1 MNNRLF
7 TTFQVSKY
15 KLWLFLLM
23 ATLLLSVSPV
33 QLLRA
38 SGEADTPIV
47 LSDKSS
53 SDKFSSQI
61 EPDMTVAQAKKLIE
75 QGRDLETIP
84 KAVWKQILTPKQFNV
99 LWEKGTERAFT
110 GSLLK
115 NKQKGTYVT
124 AGCRLPVFHSSHKY
138 KSGTGWPSFWE
149 MYQAGNIK
157 LADDW
162 SWMGRRT
169 EVLSA
174 CGEHLGHVF
183 PDGPDPTGLRYCIN
197 SEALLF
203 IPDEK
208 P

>member
-1 MNNRLF
+1 MNNDLF
-7 TTFQVSKY
+7 TFFEVSKY
-15 KLWLFLLM
+15 KAWFFMFLTAFLLF
-23 ATLLLSVSPV
+23 
-33 QLLRA
+33 
-38 SGEADTPIV
+38 V
-47 LSDKSS
+47 LSTQALQA
-53 SDKFSSQI
+53 SDQADAPKVV
-61 EPDMTVAQAKKLIE
+61 PNMTVAQAKQLIE
-75 QGRDLETIP
+75 EGRDLETIS
-84 KAVWKQILTPKQFNV
+84 KTVWKKVLTPKQFNI

-124 AGCRLPVFHSSHKY
+124 AGCRLPVFHSSQKY

-149 MYQAGNIK
+149 MHQADNIK
-157 LADDW
+157 LEDDW
-162 SWMGRRT
+162 SWMGKRI

-183 PDGPDPTGLRYCIN
+183 PDGPEPTGLRYCIN

>member
-1 MNNRLF
+1 MNNDLF
-7 TTFQVSKY
+7 TFFEVSKY
-15 KLWLFLLM
+15 KAWFFMFLTAFLLF
-23 ATLLLSVSPV
+23 
-33 QLLRA
+33 
-38 SGEADTPIV
+38 V
-47 LSDKSS
+47 LSTQALQA
-53 SDKFSSQI
+53 SDQADAPKVV
-61 EPDMTVAQAKKLIE
+61 PNMTVEQAKQLIE
-75 QGRDLETIP
+75 EGRDLETIP
-84 KAVWKQILTPKQFNV
+84 KTVWKKVLTPKQFNI

-124 AGCRLPVFHSSHKY
+124 AGCRLPVFHSSQKY

-149 MYQAGNIK
+149 MHQADNIK
-157 LADDW
+157 LEDDW
-162 SWMGRRT
+162 SWMGKRI

-183 PDGPDPTGLRYCIN
+183 PDGPEPTGLRYCIN

>member
-1 MNNRLF
+1 MNNDLF
-7 TTFQVSKY
+7 TFFEVSKY
-15 KLWLFLLM
+15 KAWLFMFLTVFLLF
-23 ATLLLSVSPV
+23 
-33 QLLRA
+33 
-38 SGEADTPIV
+38 V
-47 LSDKSS
+47 LSTQALQA
-53 SDKFSSQI
+53 SDQADAPKVV
-61 EPDMTVAQAKKLIE
+61 PNMTVAQAKQLIE
-75 QGRDLETIP
+75 EGRDLETIP
-84 KAVWKQILTPKQFNV
+84 KTVWKKVLTPKQFNI

-124 AGCRLPVFHSSHKY
+124 AGCRLPVFHSSQKY

-149 MYQAGNIK
+149 MHQADNIK
-157 LADDW
+157 LEDDW
-162 SWMGRRT
+162 SWMGKRI

-183 PDGPDPTGLRYCIN
+183 PDGPEPTGLRYCIN

>member
-1 MNNRLF
+1 MKNNLSVF
-7 TTFQVSKY
+7 FDVSEY
-15 KLWLFLLM
+15 KAWLFIFLTAFLLF
-23 ATLLLSVSPV
+23 
-33 QLLRA
+33 
-38 SGEADTPIV
+38 V
-47 LSDKSS
+47 LSTQVLQA
-53 SDKFSSQI
+53 SDQTGAPKVV
-61 EPDMTVAQAKKLIE
+61 PNMTVEQAKHLIE
-75 QGRDLETIP
+75 EGRDLETIP
-84 KAVWKQILTPKQFNV
+84 KTVWKKILTPKQFNI

-124 AGCRLPVFHSSHKY
+124 AGCRLPVFHSSQKY

-149 MYQAGNIK
+149 MHQADNIK
-157 LADDW
+157 LEDDW

-183 PDGPDPTGLRYCIN
+183 PDGPEPTGLRYCIN

-208 P
+208 Q

>member
-1 MNNRLF
+1 MKNNLSVF
-7 TTFQVSKY
+7 FDVSEY
-15 KLWLFLLM
+15 KAWLFIFLTAFLLF
-23 ATLLLSVSPV
+23 
-33 QLLRA
+33 
-38 SGEADTPIV
+38 V
-47 LSDKSS
+47 LSTQVLQA
-53 SDKFSSQI
+53 SDQTGAPKVV
-61 EPDMTVAQAKKLIE
+61 PNMTVEQAKHLIE
-75 QGRDLETIP
+75 EGRDLETIP
-84 KAVWKQILTPKQFNV
+84 KTVWKKILTPKQFNI

-124 AGCRLPVFHSSHKY
+124 AGCRLPVFHSSQKY

-149 MYQAGNIK
+149 MHQADNIK
-157 LADDW
+157 LEDDW

-183 PDGPDPTGLRYCIN
+183 PDGPKPTGLRYCIN

-208 P
+208 Q

>member
-1 MNNRLF
+1 MNNDLF
-7 TTFQVSKY
+7 TFFEVSKY
-15 KLWLFLLM
+15 KAWFFMFLTVFLLF
-23 ATLLLSVSPV
+23 
-33 QLLRA
+33 
-38 SGEADTPIV
+38 V
-47 LSDKSS
+47 LSTQALQA
-53 SDKFSSQI
+53 SDQADAPKVV
-61 EPDMTVAQAKKLIE
+61 PNMTVAQAKQLIE
-75 QGRDLETIP
+75 EGRDLETIP
-84 KAVWKQILTPKQFNV
+84 KTVWKKVLTPKQFNI

-124 AGCRLPVFHSSHKY
+124 AGCRLPVFHSSQKY

-149 MYQAGNIK
+149 MHQADNIK
-157 LADDW
+157 LEDDW
-162 SWMGRRT
+162 SWMGKRI

-183 PDGPDPTGLRYCIN
+183 PDGPEPTGLRYCIN

>member
-1 MNNRLF
+1 MNNDLF
-7 TTFQVSKY
+7 TFFDVSKY
-15 KLWLFLLM
+15 KAWFFMFLTAFLLF
-23 ATLLLSVSPV
+23 
-33 QLLRA
+33 
-38 SGEADTPIV
+38 V
-47 LSDKSS
+47 LSTQALQA
-53 SDKFSSQI
+53 SDQADAPKVV
-61 EPDMTVAQAKKLIE
+61 PNMTVEQAKQLIE
-75 QGRDLETIP
+75 EGRDLETIP
-84 KAVWKQILTPKQFNV
+84 KTVWKKVLTPKQFNI

-124 AGCRLPVFHSSHKY
+124 AGCRLPVFHSSQKY

-149 MYQAGNIK
+149 MHQADNIK
-157 LADDW
+157 LEDDW
-162 SWMGRRT
+162 SWMGKRI

-183 PDGPDPTGLRYCIN
+183 PDGPEPTGLRYCIN

-203 IPDEK
+203 IPDEE

>member
-1 MNNRLF
+1 MKNNLSVF
-7 TTFQVSKY
+7 FDVSEY
-15 KLWLFLLM
+15 KAWLFIFLTAFFLF
-23 ATLLLSVSPV
+23 
-33 QLLRA
+33 
-38 SGEADTPIV
+38 V
-47 LSDKSS
+47 LSTQVLQA
-53 SDKFSSQI
+53 SDQTGAPKVV
-61 EPDMTVAQAKKLIE
+61 PNMTVEQAKHLIE
-75 QGRDLETIP
+75 EGRDLETIP
-84 KAVWKQILTPKQFNV
+84 KTVWKKILTPKQFNI

-124 AGCRLPVFHSSHKY
+124 AGCRLPVFHSSQKY

-149 MYQAGNIK
+149 MHQADNIK
-157 LADDW
+157 LEDDW

-183 PDGPDPTGLRYCIN
+183 PDGPKPTGLRYCIN

-208 P
+208 Q

>member
-1 MNNRLF
+1 MNNDLF
-7 TTFQVSKY
+7 TFFDVSKY
-15 KLWLFLLM
+15 KALFFMFLTAFLLF
-23 ATLLLSVSPV
+23 
-33 QLLRA
+33 
-38 SGEADTPIV
+38 V
-47 LSDKSS
+47 LSTQALQA
-53 SDKFSSQI
+53 SDQADASKVL
-61 EPDMTVAQAKKLIE
+61 PNMTVAQAKQLIE
-75 QGRDLETIP
+75 EGRDLETIP
-84 KAVWKQILTPKQFNV
+84 KTVWKKVLTSKQFNI

-124 AGCRLPVFHSSHKY
+124 AGCRLPVFHSSQKY

-149 MYQAGNIK
+149 MHQADNIK
-157 LADDW
+157 LEDDW
-162 SWMGRRT
+162 SWMGKRI

-183 PDGPDPTGLRYCIN
+183 PDGPEPTGLRYCIN

>member
-1 MNNRLF
+1 MNNDLF
-7 TTFQVSKY
+7 TFFEVSKH
-15 KLWLFLLM
+15 KAWFFMFLTAFLLF
-23 ATLLLSVSPV
+23 
-33 QLLRA
+33 
-38 SGEADTPIV
+38 V
-47 LSDKSS
+47 LSTQALQA
-53 SDKFSSQI
+53 SDQADAPKVV
-61 EPDMTVAQAKKLIE
+61 PNMTVAQAKQLIE
-75 QGRDLETIP
+75 EGRDLETIS
-84 KAVWKQILTPKQFNV
+84 KTVWKKVLTPKQFNI

-124 AGCRLPVFHSSHKY
+124 AGCRLPVFHSSQKY

-149 MYQAGNIK
+149 MHQADNIK
-157 LADDW
+157 LEDDW
-162 SWMGRRT
+162 SWMGKRI

-183 PDGPDPTGLRYCIN
+183 PDGPEPTGLRYCIN

>member
-1 MNNRLF
+1 MNMKYCASFAHKVPLLI
-7 TTFQVSKY
+7 TFIFSLCTLPASADKDLHRESLSKEG
-15 KLWLFLLM
+15 
-23 ATLLLSVSPV
+23 
-33 QLLRA
+33 QQ
-38 SGEADTPIV
+38 I
-47 LSDKSS
+47 SDMSL
-53 SDKFSSQI
+53 
-61 EPDMTVAQAKKLIE
+61 EQAKLLIE
-75 QGRDLETIP
+75 EGRDLETIP
-84 KAVWKQILTPKQFNV
+84 KGVWKQILTPKQFNI
-99 LWEKGTERAFT
+99 LWEEGTERPFT

-124 AGCRLPVFHSSHKY
+124 AGCKLPVFHSSQKY

-149 MYQAGNIK
+149 MHKADNIV
-157 LADDW
+157 LEDDW
-162 SWMGRRT
+162 SWMGKRT

-183 PDGPDPTGLRYCIN
+183 SDGPKPTGLRYCIN

>member
-1 MNNRLF
+1 MNNGLF
-7 TTFQVSKY
+7 TFFDVSKY
-15 KLWLFLLM
+15 KAWFFIFLTAFLLFV
-23 ATLLLSVSPV
+23 LST
-33 QLLRA
+33 QALQA
-38 SGEADTPIV
+38 SGQTDAPKV
-47 LSDKSS
+47 V
-53 SDKFSSQI
+53 
-61 EPDMTVAQAKKLIE
+61 PNMTVEQARQLIE
-75 QGRDLETIP
+75 EGQDLETIP
-84 KAVWKQILTPKQFNV
+84 KTVWKKVLTPKQFNI

-124 AGCRLPVFHSSHKY
+124 AGCRLPVFHSSQKY

-149 MYQAGNIK
+149 MHQADNIK
-157 LADDW
+157 LEDDW
-162 SWMGRRT
+162 SWMGKRI

-183 PDGPDPTGLRYCIN
+183 PDGPEPTGLRYCIN

>member
-1 MNNRLF
+1 MNNGLF
-7 TTFQVSKY
+7 TFFDVSKY
-15 KLWLFLLM
+15 KAWFFIFLTAFLLFV
-23 ATLLLSVSPV
+23 LST
-33 QLLRA
+33 QALQA
-38 SGEADTPIV
+38 SGQTDAPKV
-47 LSDKSS
+47 V
-53 SDKFSSQI
+53 
-61 EPDMTVAQAKKLIE
+61 PNMTVEQARQLIE
-75 QGRDLETIP
+75 EGRDLETIP
-84 KAVWKQILTPKQFNV
+84 KTVWKKVLTPKQFNI

-124 AGCRLPVFHSSHKY
+124 AGCRLPVFHSSQKY

-149 MYQAGNIK
+149 MHQADNIK
-157 LADDW
+157 LEDDW
-162 SWMGRRT
+162 SWMGKRI

-183 PDGPDPTGLRYCIN
+183 PDGPEPTGLRYCIN

-203 IPDEK
+203 IPDEE